1 MADRNRGGDTST
13 TASSGGQSGTGS
25 MDSSGSGR
33 RGASQWESGS
43 QNTSG
48 WDSACFISPSTTSFM
63 LLTNDGRQIRLDDAS
78 NSLGQQRIQS
88 TNRVS
93 QKSKIFRVR
102 VSGDMT
108 GDSIKV
114 NDIQL

>member
-25 MDSSGSGR
+25 MDSSGR

-48 WDSACFISPSTTSFM
+48 WDSACFIGPSTTSFM

-78 NSLGQQRIQS
+78 NSLVQQRIQS